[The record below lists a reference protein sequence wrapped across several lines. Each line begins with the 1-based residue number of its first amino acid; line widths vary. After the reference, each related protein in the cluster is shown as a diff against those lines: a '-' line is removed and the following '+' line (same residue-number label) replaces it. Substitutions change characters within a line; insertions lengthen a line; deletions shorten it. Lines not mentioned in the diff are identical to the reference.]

1 MNDFAEFKTLAE
13 FLDHFHDEKTCVA
26 EFTKIRFRNG
36 EYCPHCGHNR
46 IHLFANGKRYRCG
59 KCKQDFTIK
68 TKSVFGESKLP
79 LRKWFI
85 AIYLLS
91 TSGKGISSVQLAKQ
105 LGVRQSTAWFM
116 GHRIRSVKMQGGKML
131 SGTIEMDETYI
142 GGKEKNKHLSKR
154 IGGTR
159 GRSTSVK
166 TPVVGLIERGGE
178 IRATVVNDCSMR
190 TVESQLV
197 RHAAFGSKINT
208 DDFLSY
214 ARVGKYYPHK
224 AVSHARGEYVNGD
237 AHTNTIESFW
247 ALFKRGYMG
256 VYHHMS
262 RKHLQRYVDEFTF
275 RFNRRAGEMQT
286 VFGDVVERVAG
297 SERLTYK
304 QLTGKTV

>member
-1 MNDFAEFKTLAE
+1 MNTFAEFKTLAD

-85 AIYLLS
+85 AIYLLA

-116 GHRIRSVKMQGGKML
+116 GHRIRSVKTQGGKML
-131 SGTIEMDETYI
+131 SGTIEVDETYI
-142 GGKEKNKHLSKR
+142 GGKEKNKHRSKR
-154 IGGTR
+154 LHAGRGGV
-159 GRSTSVK
+159 GK
-166 TPVVGLIERGGE
+166 MPVVGLIERGGE
-178 IRATVVNDCSMR
+178 IRATVVDDCTMR
-190 TVESQLV
+190 TLESQIV

-208 DDFLSY
+208 DENLSY
-214 ARVGKYYPHK
+214 SRIGKYYPHETVK
-224 AVSHARGEYVNGD
+224 HSAGEYVRND
-237 AHTNTIESFW
+237 AHTNTIDSFW
-247 ALFKRGYMG
+247 ALFKRGYHG

-262 RKHLQRYVDEFTF
+262 RKHLPRYVDEFTF
-275 RFNRRAGEMQT
+275 RFNRRAGDMQT
-286 VFGDVVERVAG
+286 IFSDVVARVAE
-297 SERLTYK
+297 SVKLPYK
-304 QLTGKTV
+304 QLIA